1 MDKQSTVDNGYEQ
14 QLRID
19 ERVHLSNVCNG
30 NIELWFRY
38 TYLNHFIVI
47 VFFRIDIWFCL
58 SSSVLCDRLK
68 AKNWNKLLEMNR
80 TQSLICALHPYN
92 IIST

>member
-30 NIELWFRY
+30 NIEL
-38 TYLNHFIVI
+38 
-47 VFFRIDIWFCL
+47 
-58 SSSVLCDRLK
+58 
-68 AKNWNKLLEMNR
+68 
-80 TQSLICALHPYN
+80 
-92 IIST
+92 